1 MSRLH
6 YSASQIK
13 TFSLCARKWHL
24 DKWSSVPTPPA
35 GAGAELGRAVHADI
49 ESFLLHKT
57 GSLND
62 IAEPGREFL
71 TWLRDRPTLL
81 VEHTI
86 NSDGIVGVID
96 AYSDGVLVDHKTS
109 SDPEKWGLTPTQLES
124 DLQMTIYAA
133 WAFRKE
139 PARQEITLVH
149 AYYGTKRQSFK
160 LVKAKVSRE
169 RIERQYQE
177 AIAFTRVNMAHLA
190 TSDINS
196 FEIAGDASA
205 CGAYGGCGYLNICKP
220 NQGAQKMP
228 TLEELIAK
236 RKNPTAEV
244 VAPEAPSRETPPAPD
259 APDAPPLEMALDMQ
273 LAVDQILTQRPS
285 TTRMATQIA
294 KTAMKARRWTK
305 NRSQELVAASG
316 GRFRFDDLGSVI
328 YKDTPAAVPFRT
340 PRPVT
345 AIPNAPMGGGLT
357 LYINCVPVK
366 GATGST
372 FGDYLV
378 AAINAYPINPQL
390 ADYGKG
396 IADIVAAVE
405 PPQSGAVLV
414 DTLNPYWGRAS
425 QRWIAAAGLV
435 IRGI

>member
-1 MSRLH
+1 MAH

-49 ESFLLHKT
+49 ESFLLQKT
-57 GSLND
+57 SSLND

-71 TWLRDRPTLL
+71 TWLRDRPSLL
-81 VEHTI
+81 VEHNI
-86 NSDGIVGVID
+86 NSDGVVGVID
-96 AYSDGVLVDHKTS
+96 AYSDGVVVDHKTS
-109 SDPEKWGLTPTQLES
+109 SDPEKWGLTSTQLES

-133 WAFRKE
+133 WVFRKE
-139 PARQEITLVH
+139 PDRQEITLVH

-169 RIERQYQE
+169 RIERQYQS
-177 AIAFTRVNMAHLA
+177 ALAFVKKNMAHLS
-190 TSDINS
+190 TSEINS

-205 CGAYGGCGYLNICKP
+205 CGAYGGCGYLNICNP
-220 NQGAQKMP
+220 NQGAQTMP

-236 RKNPTAEV
+236 RKTPTAEV

-259 APDAPPLEMALDMQ
+259 APESPPLEMALDMQ

-305 NRSQELVAASG
+305 NRSQDLVAASG

-328 YKDTPAAVPFRT
+328 YADSPVPAAP
-340 PRPVT
+340 P
-345 AIPNAPMGGGLT
+345 APAKTSSTSAGGLT

-378 AAINAYPINPQL
+378 DAIKAYPINPQL

-405 PPQSGAVLV
+405 PPQSGVVLV
-414 DTLNPYWGRAS
+414 DTLNPYWARAS

-435 IRGI
+435 IRGL